1 MKIIRKVLVKQVIT
15 ENSKA
20 ELTTTFTKEKMQLEQ
35 ECQQL
40 LFEQRKL
47 QNKPGASKQSI
58 AQRFQKQIKNRQ
70 DKMVS
75 IDFKMEQLAILEIGS
90 EVIEREVEA
99 LVEVKEGEHWDEI
112 INEKTI
118 LIKDNIVIHIE
129 E

>member
-15 ENSKA
+15 ENSKS

-58 AQRFQKQIKNRQ
+58 AQRFQKQIQNRQ
-70 DKMVS
+70 EKMVS

-99 LVEVKEGEHWDEI
+99 LVEVKEGAHWDEI